1 MEYESDEYYSSSS
14 DDDMPYPVPPYNVSY
29 DNERMYIMTTLSK
42 IMNKLKYIEEDI
54 EELMKSN

>member
-29 DNERMYIMTTLSK
+29 ENERMYIMTTLSK
-42 IMNKLKYIEEDI
+42 IMNKLKGIEEDI